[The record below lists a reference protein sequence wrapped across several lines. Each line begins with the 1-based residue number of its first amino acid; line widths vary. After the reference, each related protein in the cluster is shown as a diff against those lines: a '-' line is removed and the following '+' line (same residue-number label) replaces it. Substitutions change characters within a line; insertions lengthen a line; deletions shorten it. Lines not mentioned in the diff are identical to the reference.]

1 MTIRKRVTIEPGG
14 VIEVR
19 DPVLPDGAEA
29 ELVIN
34 VESPA
39 EESVQNQKRKP
50 KSRSVLQAIVEI
62 GASIPLEEWDKLPRD
77 LSKHTDHY
85 LYGTPRR
92 EE

>member
-14 VIEVR
+14 LIEVR
-19 DPVLPDGAEA
+19 DPVLLDGAEA

-34 VESPA
+34 VEPPA
-39 EESVQNQKRKP
+39 EESVQKKKP